1 MVSRVHLH
9 SNNLYLMSD
18 YPSPDNSPELNKRK
32 SRETASGNHHLF
44 ILSNHDFYVNKSEKT
59 PTSNQLEEEQVEEY
73 GKCSTQNV
81 FQMSDFKSV

>member
-1 MVSRVHLH
+1 
-9 SNNLYLMSD
+9 MSD